1 MITHD
6 KYLVNVEEEVELFQ
20 DIIEPLLNK
29 TFALLVQS
37 PPSMEIMSGQEGLE
51 ISYLW
56 ITGLVLQ
63 SGIIGGFRIT
73 YNFCGRFR

>member
-6 KYLVNVEEEVELFQ
+6 KYLVNVEEEVEFSL

-29 TFALLVQS
+29 MLALLIQL
-37 PPSMEIMSGQEGLE
+37 PPSMEIMSGREDLE

-56 ITGLVLQ
+56 ITGSDL
-63 SGIIGGFRIT
+63 
-73 YNFCGRFR
+73 

>member
-6 KYLVNVEEEVELFQ
+6 KYLVNVEEEVELFL

-29 TFALLVQS
+29 MLALLIQL
-37 PPSMEIMSGQEGLE
+37 PPSMEIMSGREGLE

-56 ITGLVLQ
+56 ITGSDLQ
-63 SGIIGGFRIT
+63 SG
-73 YNFCGRFR
+73 

>member
-6 KYLVNVEEEVELFQ
+6 KYLVNVEEVELFL

-29 TFALLVQS
+29 TLALLIQL
-37 PPSMEIMSGQEGLE
+37 PPSMEIMSGREGLE

-56 ITGLVLQ
+56 TTGSDLQ
-63 SGIIGGFRIT
+63 SG
-73 YNFCGRFR
+73 